1 MFTSNTAA
9 VQKARLTDLTSMLI
23 SDSPAV
29 AARQCSS
36 WSKPRTQ
43 SFWGR
48 QRSRSSFLSQL
59 RRLTEPVFLFV
70 VTRTTN
76 AGEKHNQ
83 TWTAGFSQ
91 SSLWSLLPKWVWNPV
106 NTRTH
111 TFSVSS
117 MINDL
122 WIPQLS
128 FIPFHFIFIFLTQ
141 SDISFFLLSCAMLH
155 RNILKNC
162 SNKLHL
168 LK

>member
-1 MFTSNTAA
+1 M
-9 VQKARLTDLTSMLI
+9 QKARSTDLTSMLI

-76 AGEKHNQ
+76 AGEKHKDRR
-83 TWTAGFSQ
+83 G
-91 SSLWSLLPKWVWNPV
+91 LPDSPRRAFEVFFQNECE
-106 NTRTH
+106 TLSTHTTH

-117 MINDL
+117 MRNYS

-128 FIPFHFIFIFLTQ
+128 SISFHFFCHLVQCCTGTF
-141 SDISFFLLSCAMLH
+141 
-155 RNILKNC
+155 RKK
-162 SNKLHL
+162 KLF
-168 LK
+168 